1 VTSTDSASPTAIR
14 PVPNRIVSDT
24 TRVLLAEALIVPTG
38 LLTVAYL
45 TRRLGPSD
53 YGLYSV
59 VVALIAWLEWG
70 CSAPFARA
78 AVRLVGATADWQ
90 PIASLVVRTQLAIG
104 VATAL
109 GLWLTAPWLAVVLD
123 EPRLPSLL
131 RVFALDLPLFALA
144 QAHLHGGA
152 KSRRH
157 AFGRLGLRKRV
168 DQFGACPRRLT
179 QCSVDGDG
187 LGAAGGAQYW
197 RGWFLAEGKR
207 RRQDPDDDDEIRK
220 MPFQTGTRDCYGSV
234 AVRLPRGPR
243 VPKPPSLHVRL
254 GAPPGRPCVS
264 IQPQQYP
271 GARAMQSA
279 GSL

>member
-1 VTSTDSASPTAIR
+1 MRRCTLKCHSCNPGLKLNVWIGIRISRLQPLSFLARGSLPDAVPFHVFAIAAGVDQAVVSRAPRIDGEHVARPAIKERAQNEANVILGLHRCVTRDAEADN
-14 PVPNRIVSDT
+14 PVRIVFADD
-24 TRVLLAEALIVPTG
+24 AEDDHVSTG
-38 LLTVAYL
+38 
-45 TRRLGPSD
+45 
-53 YGLYSV
+53 
-59 VVALIAWLEWG
+59 E
-70 CSAPFARA
+70 
-78 AVRLVGATADWQ
+78 
-90 PIASLVVRTQLAIG
+90 
-104 VATAL
+104 
-109 GLWLTAPWLAVVLD
+109 
-123 EPRLPSLL
+123 
-131 RVFALDLPLFALA
+131 
-144 QAHLHGGA
+144 HLHGGA

-157 AFGRLGLRKRV
+157 PFARLGLRKRV

-187 LGAAGGAQYW
+187 LGAAAGAQYW

-234 AVRLPRGPR
+234 AVRRPRGPR

-264 IQPQQYP
+264 IHPQQYP